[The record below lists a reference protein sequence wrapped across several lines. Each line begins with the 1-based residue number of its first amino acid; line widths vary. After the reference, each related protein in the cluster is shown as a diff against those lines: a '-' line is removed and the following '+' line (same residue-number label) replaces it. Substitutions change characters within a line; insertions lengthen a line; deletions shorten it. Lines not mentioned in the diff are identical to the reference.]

1 MNILPTSQSESTKV
15 GLDYFL
21 YSCFEY
27 ETTIRSLP
35 KKILG
40 ETRWPMALT
49 LSEDLDS
56 ADVHNRSFLELVGEI
71 IQWYSVKFPY
81 IKSSSGIDLAILP
94 EIVPAMVM
102 MASDFSLAAKSKKL
116 EHEILFDKEK
126 SDNGELWE
134 SINKAIVAEFPNK
147 ARFIQR
153 YLQWAFAIERVVEI
167 DLGSRPPVGKYA
179 SLCRH
184 SGRSRESGNRAP
196 SQDNNGNERHN
207 YNQSSEN
214 RPSRHGGGGGRGKEP
229 YGRGNNNGPFR
240 DGNSKFSKQRRDKDP
255 QIEKEALREVQVA
268 LDKLSDDDQVNEI
281 KLPPMNSYYRRIQHK
296 KIVDAGFY
304 SLSRG
309 EGPERAVVVMRAAPA
324 GGGEESV
331 D

>member
-126 SDNGELWE
+126 SDNGELW
-134 SINKAIVAEFPNK
+134 
-147 ARFIQR
+147 
-153 YLQWAFAIERVVEI
+153 
-167 DLGSRPPVGKYA
+167 
-179 SLCRH
+179 
-184 SGRSRESGNRAP
+184 
-196 SQDNNGNERHN
+196 
-207 YNQSSEN
+207 
-214 RPSRHGGGGGRGKEP
+214 
-229 YGRGNNNGPFR
+229 
-240 DGNSKFSKQRRDKDP
+240 
-255 QIEKEALREVQVA
+255 
-268 LDKLSDDDQVNEI
+268 
-281 KLPPMNSYYRRIQHK
+281 
-296 KIVDAGFY
+296 
-304 SLSRG
+304 
-309 EGPERAVVVMRAAPA
+309 
-324 GGGEESV
+324 
-331 D
+331 